1 VQQRRYPRYGRFIG
15 TGAAAGLLVAFVV
28 AVVNGGGETYSRWT
42 VFGYVGLLCG
52 TIGALVGGGVA
63 VLLDGS
69 RKGGS

>member
-1 VQQRRYPRYGRFIG
+1 M
-15 TGAAAGLLVAFVV
+15 GLFVALVL
-28 AVVNGGGETYSRWT
+28 AVVNGGEEYSGWS

-52 TIGALVGGGVA
+52 VIGGLVGGGVA